1 MSRIAIPEFRPEVN
15 VTATTTTNTGGTR
28 RRNHRM
34 TASCCAR
41 ALRSVA
47 RAGLPAVSV
56 LT

>member
-15 VTATTTTNTGGTR
+15 VTATTTTNTGGTS